1 MTTFCECTKVR
12 PLFVFCILVTNYD
25 YKQCGKRVWKIS
37 LPTRCIYANN
47 DLFPTAV
54 EVQLS
59 ISKAMI
65 HVKHLAGPRW
75 RSEGA
80 EYPGTRILN
89 LCMNAILLYRR
100 QFGGEVHHDC
110 QCHQRNSCFTPVD
123 ASCAFTQTYPIHFLF
138 VRTIEGYC
146 SVRVPLTQVL
156 SACLCL
162 LNFLWANVN
171 SRFSCIHI
179 FKSQY

>member
-25 YKQCGKRVWKIS
+25 YKQCGKRVWKTS
-37 LPTRCIYANN
+37 LPTRCIYANK

-100 QFGGEVHHDC
+100 QFGGEVHYDC
-110 QCHQRNSCFTPVD
+110 PSHQRSSRFTPVD
-123 ASCAFTQTYPIHFLF
+123 VLVPSRNRTLFISFLF
-138 VRTIEGYC
+138 VLLKDTVAFVLR
-146 SVRVPLTQVL
+146 SFRPRVPV
-156 SACLCL
+156 SA
-162 LNFLWANVN
+162 
-171 SRFSCIHI
+171 
-179 FKSQY
+179 Y